1 VGPNGKARLI
11 LGSQNQNAESF
22 CMATPKPFRQLR
34 HTMLSFLE
42 YLWRISSVT
51 VFGPML
57 MDRDCITEVV
67 MDGTA

>member
-1 VGPNGKARLI
+1 
-11 LGSQNQNAESF
+11 
-22 CMATPKPFRQLR
+22 MATPKPFRQLR

>member
-1 VGPNGKARLI
+1 
-11 LGSQNQNAESF
+11 
-22 CMATPKPFRQLR
+22 MATPKPFRQLR
-34 HTMLSFLE
+34 HAMHSFLE
-42 YLWRISSVT
+42 YLWQITSGT